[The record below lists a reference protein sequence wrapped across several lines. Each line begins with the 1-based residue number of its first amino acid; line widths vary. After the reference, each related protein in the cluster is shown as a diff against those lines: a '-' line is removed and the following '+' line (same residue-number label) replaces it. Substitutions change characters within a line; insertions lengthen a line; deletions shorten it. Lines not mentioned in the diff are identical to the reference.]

1 MALEHITHCSFAD
14 TQWLQASLP
23 IKDGGFGIRRV
34 SSLALPAFLSSA
46 AKTWSLQYRIL
57 ANSPRCGCQYMQ
69 DYLVMWSS
77 SFGEPFHPLPFKQ
90 SFWDCLSVEL
100 DRASVEASHDV
111 PHQRIAFRAATACHS
126 ADWLFALPISS
137 CALKVDDEAVRVA
150 VGIRLGMVHKSM
162 RVALIL

>member
-1 MALEHITHCSFAD
+1 MVALVLDKFLR
-14 TQWLQASLP
+14 WLFQHFCLRLRRPRLSRTESWQTAPGLIVSIP
-23 IKDGGFGIRRV
+23 RIIR
-34 SSLALPAFLSSA
+34 SG
-46 AKTWSLQYRIL
+46 Q
-57 ANSPRCGCQYMQ
+57 
-69 DYLVMWSS
+69 S
-77 SFGEPFHPLPFKQ
+77 SFGERYDPLSFKQ
-90 SFWDCLSVEL
+90 SFWDRTGVEL